1 MKLKDH
7 LINEASA
14 SQAIDRANMLHDILM
29 KGDSIEK
36 LKDAGMKVQK
46 EASKVFQQAINI
58 LKGL

>member
-7 LINEASA
+7 LIKEASA